1 MADGDVDDSA
11 VLGAEESDSV
21 VVDVEAIAGFFCG
34 CTTSIDVDFP
44 ATSPGLSSTLHAL
57 PVEITLERGYTIT
70 STGGLLVLL
79 VAAADAMMEGRG
91 RESVR
96 MGAAG
101 MTRVIC
107 PFLLP
112 FIRALT
118 ALVWE

>member
-1 MADGDVDDSA
+1 MAGGDVAES
-11 VLGAEESDSV
+11 VLLEPEFDTL
-21 VVDVEAIAGFFCG
+21 VVDVEATARSFCG

-44 ATSPGLSSTLHAL
+44 ATSPALSSTLHAL

-70 STGGLLVLL
+70 STGGLAVLL
-79 VAAADAMMEGRG
+79 AAAADAMMVGRG
-91 RESVR
+91 LDRVL

-118 ALVWE
+118 VLVWE